1 MNQEIKNQCYLLSLE
16 GYSNRDIA
24 KKLNISHSTVT
35 RAINS
40 ITKGNDHQLA
50 VKGCGVLL
58 QEFVKFQDYC
68 KKKLVELN
76 EISPDDNKERISII
90 NLEREIYKDL
100 LVLGAQGEFIES
112 VKKIRGELSK
122 LESKPGSDVQA
133 E

>member
-1 MNQEIKNQCYLLSLE
+1 MRQEIKEQCYLLSLE
-16 GYSNRDIA
+16 GYNSREIGA
-24 KKLNISHSTVT
+24 KLNLGHATVS
-35 RAINS
+35 RALNS
-40 ITKGNDHQLA
+40 ITKGNDYQLA

-68 KKKLVELN
+68 KKKLKELN
-76 EISPDDNKERISII
+76 EISPEDNKERIAII

-100 LVLGAQGEFIES
+100 LVLGAQGEFVES

-133 E
+133 K